1 MKRPILY
8 CFWGFFF
15 VVCGIL
21 GNLEN
26 PEGFRA
32 TAMTLLSIGFFIPP
46 ALLLADG
53 WKKDDRK
60 LIRTIRYISI
70 GSLVLTLGF
79 LIANIGA
86 VNASEMTG
94 NVLYQILIYV
104 SVPMVCS
111 RFFALSI
118 FLWACL
124 LFATF
129 PKFIQKK

>member
-8 CFWGFFF
+8 CLWGFFII
-15 VVCGIL
+15 VCGIL
-21 GNLEN
+21 GNVEN

-32 TAMTLLSIGFFIPP
+32 TAMTLLSLGFFVPP
-46 ALLLADG
+46 VLLLIDG
-53 WKKDDRK
+53 WKKDDK
-60 LIRTIRYISI
+60 KMIHAIRYISI
-70 GSLVLTLGF
+70 ASLVLTLGL
-79 LIANIGA
+79 LIANIA
-86 VNASEMTG
+86 VVGASEQTG

-111 RFFALSI
+111 RFYALSI

>member
-15 VVCGIL
+15 VICGAL
-21 GNLEN
+21 GNVEN

-32 TAMTLLSIGFFIPP
+32 TAMTLLSVCFFIPP
-46 ALLLADG
+46 AILLADG
-53 WKKDDRK
+53 WKKDDKK
-60 LIRTIRYISI
+60 LIRAIRYISI
-70 GSLVLTLGF
+70 ASLVLTMGL
-79 LIANIGA
+79 LIANIA
-86 VNASEMTG
+86 VVGASEQTG

-111 RFFALSI
+111 RYYVLSM

-124 LFATF
+124 LLATF